1 VAHYYVK
8 RAGWDEAVN
17 TSFFSEMLQSIA
29 ERSRALIKRERREP
43 AHERSA
49 GLVEQCEELLSGR
62 GEASGVALAQEI
74 LADYAELTTGPRIA
88 FFEALA
94 TTFGHD
100 RARIDRA
107 IADWRQSPSDETA
120 ADLHVASEPRRL
132 ELFRR
137 LNLAPGG
144 TAALVR
150 MREQLL
156 DTMDHRRDDLA
167 VIDNDFVHLFSS
179 WFNRGFLV
187 LRRIDWSTSA
197 AILEKIIRYEA
208 VHEIRDWD
216 ELRRRIDPPDRR
228 CYAFFHPALVDEPLI
243 FVEVALTRETAAAIG
258 PILSDRREA
267 VEPQAATTAVF
278 YSITNCQRGLAGVS
292 FGHFLIKQVVEEV
305 SREVPRVGTFVT
317 LSPAPNFAAW
327 LKRER
332 MNAGSAALEDDDR
345 EALAALDVDD
355 WWRSP
360 DLAEQIREPLLRAA
374 AWYYLR
380 ARNGRGLPV
389 DSVARFHLG
398 NGARLERLDWLAD
411 TSERALK
418 QSYGLMVN
426 YLYDLDYIE
435 RNHEAYA
442 QQRAIVAASAVTRLV
457 TAPAREMV
465 AVSG

>member
-1 VAHYYVK
+1 M
-8 RAGWDEAVN
+8 N

-29 ERSRALIKRERREP
+29 DRSRALIKRERREP

-120 ADLHVASEPRRL
+120 AELHRASEPRRL

-156 DTMDHRRDDLA
+156 DAMDHRRDDLA

-216 ELRRRIDPPDRR
+216 DLRRRIDPPDRR

-243 FVEVALTRETAAAIG
+243 FVEVALTREIPAAIA
-258 PILSDRREA
+258 PILSDKREP
-267 VEPQAATTAVF
+267 VEPQRATTAVF

-305 SREVPRVGTFVT
+305 SREVAACRHLRDAVAGAEFRRLAQARARQCRLGRARRRRSRSARGARQRRSGGARPT
-317 LSPAPNFAAW
+317 SPNRSANRCCAPPPGITCAPAT
-327 LKRER
+327 
-332 MNAGSAALEDDDR
+332 
-345 EALAALDVDD
+345 
-355 WWRSP
+355 
-360 DLAEQIREPLLRAA
+360 AA
-374 AWYYLR
+374 ACR
-380 ARNGRGLPV
+380 STA
-389 DSVARFHLG
+389 VARFHLG

-442 QQRAIVAASAVTRLV
+442 QQRAIVASSAVTRLV
-457 TAPAREMV
+457 TAPAREIV
-465 AVSG
+465 PVSG